1 MLHRFYHLLLNTVQT
16 LWTTQPTGNTA
27 SSFSS
32 YNCMSWSILCVG
44 GNTGV
49 EPPKTIAATCS
60 RFFFFK
66 ERYKIPYI
74 VPQII
79 IIFLENDFTFKVPQ
93 IVTHGLVLFLFLSK
107 RLHHFWWG
115 HLFQS
120 WNYFILHETIWGT
133 KGFPVYWKERL
144 KLNIHKLTFFLSEE
158 IPFLK

>member
-1 MLHRFYHLLLNTVQT
+1 MHFEQLTLLVTQHLAFLVITLYLDPFYLLEHWKRASKNNSCHLLK
-16 LWTTQPTGNTA
+16 
-27 SSFSS
+27 
-32 YNCMSWSILCVG
+32 I
-44 GNTGV
+44 
-49 EPPKTIAATCS
+49 
-60 RFFFFK
+60 FFLK

-74 VPQII
+74 VLQII